1 MPPLAQKIVVG
12 RTESPSSSS
21 ANHNHDRDR
30 DHGYMVPDTVPDTVP
45 NTVPGTVPDNG
56 KLSKANRKALKRKL
70 IEQRMQREQ
79 RKASNW

>member
-1 MPPLAQKIVVG
+1 MPPLAQKIVAG

-21 ANHNHDRDR
+21 ANHDHDRDR
-30 DHGYMVPDTVPDTVP
+30 DHGYMVPDTVPEA
-45 NTVPGTVPDNG
+45 VPDNG